1 MREVTRCEFG
11 ELPPLGGLFGLPLL
25 FDRDLLSEDEL
36 FFNAGSLTTSVAL
49 SSVTLELLERP
60 IRY

>member
-1 MREVTRCEFG
+1 
-11 ELPPLGGLFGLPLL
+11 LL

>member
-1 MREVTRCEFG
+1 LREVTGCEVG

-36 FFNAGSLTTSVAL
+36 FFNAGSLTTSVAV
-49 SSVTLELLERP
+49 SSTALEALEAP
-60 IRY
+60 IGY